1 MFGDHELGIL
11 TALAPSDLSTMQLDV
26 FMIRNGLF
34 GQDYGMKLILALV
47 GLTICFVFWYRT
59 KKWDYVAVFLTGV
72 IVWSFFEI
80 LITVLNIRYIQDAV
94 LFGFDLHWLAASVL
108 RGASE
113 GSVVALV
120 GITAGDFIPR
130 KETRKYA
137 IPAGILLLS
146 FFVAR
151 TLLTGLPVRAVGEVV
166 LSRRDVFA
174 LPSVIFF
181 MILFAFNMYWYFK
194 TSDASAKTRAR
205 NMFIAI
211 IVFSLIWS
219 TAQYI
224 ANVRWVEI
232 GVIQA
237 VPLLEILVFAWDI
250 VFEVAMCYV
259 TFYTLPQ
266 SLGLLS
272 QE

>member
-1 MFGDHELGIL
+1 M
-11 TALAPSDLSTMQLDV
+11 
-26 FMIRNGLF
+26 
-34 GQDYGMKLILALV
+34 
-47 GLTICFVFWYRT
+47 
-59 KKWDYVAVFLTGV
+59 
-72 IVWSFFEI
+72 
-80 LITVLNIRYIQDAV
+80 
-94 LFGFDLHWLAASVL
+94 
-108 RGASE
+108 
-113 GSVVALV
+113 
-120 GITAGDFIPR
+120 
-130 KETRKYA
+130 
-137 IPAGILLLS
+137 
-146 FFVAR
+146 
-151 TLLTGLPVRAVGEVV
+151 RAVGEVV

-194 TSDASAKTRAR
+194 MGDASAKTRAR